1 MSSTV
6 KAFKPTSSWIDHLV
20 VVFFSLPFQ
29 LVLAT
34 IARSKDAVFRKI
46 KLE

>member
-20 VVFFSLPFQ
+20 FFFSLPFQ